1 MHLFV
6 VVSMKSGRLGQSI
19 DSENPGEMSS
29 ELALASMYDTLHR
42 QFGLSKTSWQQF
54 LPEMAVVHTAPKCQL
69 QEAGQL
75 VTQFYFLVE
84 GLVRFYYVT
93 PDGKESNKA
102 FYAENNIVGSLS
114 ALILNEPCRFTVE
127 TMEPCT
133 LVALPYDPKGDIWQ
147 SSTEWQYVFNRC
159 CQLMLVRNER
169 REAEL
174 LTLSAKQRYL
184 QFVQNFP
191 HHIERIP
198 QYHIASY
205 LGVTPVALSKYKN
218 QWLSEV

>member
-1 MHLFV
+1 
-6 VVSMKSGRLGQSI
+6 MKSGRLSRGKGNEDIGEGSSG
-19 DSENPGEMSS
+19 DSSPEF
-29 ELALASMYDTLHR
+29 ALTCMYEYLHQ
-42 QFGLSKTSWQQF
+42 QFGLSKASWEQF
-54 LPEMAVVHTAPKCQL
+54 LPEMTVVHAETKCQL

-127 TMEPCT
+127 TMESCT
-133 LVALPYDPKGDIWQ
+133 LVALPYEPKGDIWQ
-147 SSTEWQYVFNRC
+147 VSSEWQYVFNRC

-191 HHIERIP
+191 HYIDRIP

-218 QWLSEV
+218 QWISDT

>member
-1 MHLFV
+1 
-6 VVSMKSGRLGQSI
+6 MKLDRLNPGSLSQSI
-19 DSENPGEMSS
+19 DGTSSGEVSP
-29 ELALASMYDTLHR
+29 ELALSSMYEHLHN
-42 QFGLSKTSWQQF
+42 QFGLSQASWEQF
-54 LPEMAVVHTAPKCQL
+54 LPEMAVVHAESKCQL

-127 TMEPCT
+127 TMESCT
-133 LVALPYDPKGDIWQ
+133 LVALPYDPEGDIWQ
-147 SSTEWQYVFNRC
+147 ASTEWQYVFNRC

-191 HHIERIP
+191 HYVERIP

-218 QWLSEV
+218 QWLSEI